1 MSSTG
6 TETVR
11 SQFFRDGGETISTGA
26 APARNWATSSLG
38 STVADRPI
46 RWAGLGNSAS
56 SRSSDTARCAPRLVP
71 ATAWTSSTM
80 IVSTSLRVSRALD
93 VSIRKRDSG
102 VVMRMSGGW
111 LSSERRSAAVVSPD
125 RTPTVMSGAGRSRR
139 LAVCVMPIS
148 GARRLRST
156 STPRALSGE
165 MYSTR
170 VLRWSA
176 FRRAEFFCAAVRRPP
191 LPAGSSPGRASGSAG
206 EEMSSRSSAH
216 RKAARVLP
224 EPVGATTRACE
235 PEEMA
240 FQAPFWAGV
249 GSEKAPR
256 NQSRVGR
263 LNRSMGPASRV
274 PPASSCPFIPPS
286 CLTPQTLLAG
296 HDDRERRRSRSPRG
310 RS

>member
-1 MSSTG
+1 M
-6 TETVR
+6 
-11 SQFFRDGGETISTGA
+11 STGA
-26 APARNWATSSLG
+26 EPARNCATSSLG
-38 STVADRPI
+38 STVADSPI
-46 RWAGLGNSAS
+46 RWAGLGSSAS

-102 VVMRMSGGW
+102 VVMRISGGW
-111 LSSERRSAAVVSPD
+111 LSNERRSAAVVSPD
-125 RTPTVMSGAGRSRR
+125 RTPTVMSGAGRSSR
-139 LAVCVMPIS
+139 LAVWVMPIS

-170 VLRWSA
+170 V
-176 FRRAEFFCAAVRRPP
+176 FRRGALLFAAVRRPP
-191 LPAGSSPGRASGSAG
+191 VAAVSTPGRGSGSAG
-206 EEMSSRSSAH
+206 AEMSSRSSAQ
-216 RKAARVLP
+216 RNAARVLP

-249 GSEKAPR
+249 GAEKAPR

-263 LNRSMGPASRV
+263 LNRPMASDGCAPA
-274 PPASSCPFIPPS
+274 ASSCPFIPPS
-286 CLTPQTLLAG
+286 CPTPRTLLAA
-296 HDDRERRRSRSPRG
+296 HNHRQDEG
-310 RS
+310 RSAADPGGPGVPDAPRQTGAQAERDPRAGRY